1 MARALPEQPVPGGKV
16 LASKSRAC
24 VNRAARIFRMAAYGL
39 HHAKSALGAFY
50 RRMRTKL
57 GAPKAITATAH
68 KLARLFYSML
78 KTKTSFAD
86 IGQDAYDRTY
96 NQRRL
101 KGLAKAAEQLGFK
114 LVPATA

>member
-1 MARALPEQPVPGGKV
+1 V
-16 LASKSRAC
+16 LASKSKAC

-50 RRMRTKL
+50 RRMRSKL
-57 GAPKAITATAH
+57 GAPKAITATAY

-78 KTKTSFAD
+78 KTRKSFAD

-101 KGLAKAAEQLGFK
+101 KGLTKAAEQLGFR
-114 LVPATA
+114 LVPAIA